1 MKNVLYVVAGYPRL
15 YDLTTGEPIEAFNT
29 HSDYIC
35 NQIRQTFSSDTPEQY
50 TRNLARF
57 FDFSYETGVMGS
69 SPLKEE
75 AAIKTIYLYYDFLI
89 NGAES
94 QDYVIRKAAI
104 SLQHKPVSCV
114 SANTYLAPVNGFLRL
129 AQVKLKDTARL
140 LKILTGNNAFD
151 HVKSLPILE
160 DRERSKAEMDSIHN
174 KTLKYD
180 RESDTYNN
188 LAAGGIRGGKV
199 PGNSLPKHFPINK
212 IQSFLNG
219 IEDPMHRC
227 CAALMAAGGV
237 RQSELWALRI
247 EDIDEI
253 ARTIKI
259 EDPNFHRNPSGA
271 QAHKKLAYKG
281 RTTAALV
288 LFEPFKATFYE
299 SLSEYLA
306 VRPNSSSDYLFVS
319 NSKQTYGMPLLTC
332 QQPNTTNKLFNRS
345 LKKAQKRLWP
355 NESQD
360 EIFTSH
366 SLRHFYGVWA
376 RNFVYIPGRPTIGL
390 ELAEIQVL
398 MGHKD
403 IKTTA
408 MYAKLSEENIIAE
421 IEIAE
426 RNKMY
431 LETNQDINEIRAAV
445 YIELGNELKSRMR
458 ND

>member
-15 YDLTTGEPIEAFNT
+15 YDLATGEPIEAFNT

-57 FDFSYETGVMGS
+57 FDFSYETGVMGA

-75 AAIKTIYLYYDFLI
+75 AALKTINLYYDFLTK
-89 NGAES
+89 GAES

-104 SLQHKPVSCV
+104 SLEHKPVTHA

-129 AQVKLKDTARL
+129 AQARLKDTARL
-140 LKILTGNNAFD
+140 LRILTGNKVFD
-151 HVKSLPILE
+151 HVSSLPILE
-160 DRERSKAEMDSIHN
+160 DRQRSKAEMDSIHN
-174 KTLKYD
+174 TTLKFGRD
-180 RESDTYNN
+180 SDTYNN

-199 PGNSLPKHFPINK
+199 SGNNLPKHFPINK
-212 IQSFLNG
+212 IQSLLNG

-237 RQSELWALRI
+237 RQSELWAVRL
-247 EDIDEI
+247 EDIDEFT
-253 ARTIKI
+253 RTIKI
-259 EDPNFHRNPSGA
+259 EDPNFHRNPSA
-271 QAHKKLAYKG
+271 EQAHKKLAYKG
-281 RTTAALV
+281 RTTASLV
-288 LFEPFKATFYE
+288 LFEPFKTTFFE

-306 VRPNSSSDYLFVS
+306 VRPKSSSEYLFVS
-319 NSKQTYGMPLLTC
+319 STKKTYGLPLLSC
-332 QQPNTTNKLFNRS
+332 QKQNTTNKLFNRT
-345 LKKAQKRLWP
+345 LRKAQEKLWP
-355 NESQD
+355 NHNQD
-360 EIFTSH
+360 QIYTSH

-376 RNFVYIPGRPTIGL
+376 RNFVYIPGRPSIGL
-390 ELAEIQVL
+390 ELAEIQIL

-403 IKTTA
+403 IKSTA
-408 MYAKLSEENIIAE
+408 IYAKISEENLIIE

-431 LETNQDINEIRAAV
+431 LGDFQDINEIRSAV
-445 YIELGNELKSRMR
+445 YIELGNELKSRMKP
-458 ND
+458 